1 MNRFIL
7 KAEAQSS
14 ALQLGDSLYINGNYS
29 KAIEAYKQFK
39 NQSNVYDKITKFVQ
53 KNFDTDL
60 AGDLGLTGRQRI
72 SVVFKINKEGNIV
85 GVRSRATHPRLEE
98 EAKRVI
104 GLLPK
109 MSPGKHK
116 GKNVIVPYSLPI
128 IFQVSE

>member
-128 IFQVSE
+128 IFQVQ